1 MAPKA
6 DIFEQVIFF
15 WAGVGLGLES
25 PYIDFFFRGRGI
37 HVFNQLSQ
45 LEKII
50 NEYSQGIEE
59 KQPNAVKVEIEKK
72 DFIKFNMDLDIA
84 KNTKSD
90 MQPSRSQVN
99 TL

>member
-6 DIFEQVIFF
+6 DIFEQVILF
-15 WAGVGLGLES
+15 WAWGRAWGYL
-25 PYIDFFFRGRGI
+25 IFIFFRGRGI
-37 HVFNQLSQ
+37 HVFNQLIQ

-72 DFIKFNMDLDIA
+72 DFIKFNMDLDIG
-84 KNTKSD
+84 KNIKSD